1 MNAPAVLHEVR
12 HLQDD
17 DETVFAE
24 FDGGIALRF
33 FGFVRPYRS
42 WLFGA
47 LAAVA
52 LFVASQVAI
61 PLFIKGGVDSAVSG
75 GAALKWI
82 LIGFAAIVIT
92 NALGIYAQERLAAG
106 LAQRVIFDL
115 RRAMFVHLQDVSLG
129 VLDQTHVGRIMSRL
143 QGDVNALQEFLET
156 SVSAI
161 GDFFLLLGIIVVL
174 LVLDW
179 RLGLLTLTVL
189 PAMAGIRAVWLPRV
203 RETFRRAKDASSI
216 VNAALA
222 ENING
227 VRAVIGARR
236 EPLNLELFEV
246 KVRANREAQTAAA
259 WAAQVMVPIVDT
271 LTGVAQAVIV
281 LVGGYGVVS
290 GRIEVGMMV
299 AFIFYVQRFF
309 DPIATLS
316 QQYTVMQRAMAGAHR
331 IFEVIDVPVFIADA
345 PDAKLLRVE
354 QPSIEFHNVTF
365 GYRPGRPI
373 LDDISFRVEPGQTA
387 ALVGPTG
394 SGKTSIAGLVKRF
407 HETWSGEVLVAGQ
420 NVNAVTRA
428 SLGEAVAMVLQEPFL
443 FSGTILENIRYAS
456 DATEEDV
463 IAAARAVRAHDFI
476 MTLPHGYDTELTQ
489 RGQNLSLG
497 QRQLLSFARALV
509 ADPKILILDE
519 ATASID
525 SFTEQDIQA
534 ALKTLLKGRTS
545 LIIAHR
551 LATIRDADK
560 IIVLQSGRLV
570 EQGNHAALLAKGGL
584 YADLHLR
591 GGASFD
597 DGSGE

>member
-1 MNAPAVLHEVR
+1 MNAPAAIPEAR

-17 DETVFAE
+17 GETVFAK
-24 FDGGIALRF
+24 FDSGVALRF
-33 FGFVRPYRS
+33 FGFVRPYRT
-42 WLFGA
+42 WLIGA

-52 LFVASQVAI
+52 LFVASQVSI
-61 PLFIKGGVDSAVSG
+61 PLLIKWGIDEAIGGG
-75 GAALKWI
+75 GALGWV
-82 LIGFAAIVIT
+82 LIGFLAIVTT
-92 NALGIYAQERLAAG
+92 NAIGGYAQERLAAG

-115 RRAMFVHLQDVSLG
+115 RRAMFTRLQDVSLG

-143 QGDVNALQEFLET
+143 QGDVNALQDFLET

-161 GDFFLLLGIIVVL
+161 GDFFLLIGIVIVL

-189 PAMAGIRAVWLPRV
+189 PAMAGIRTLWLPRV

-236 EPLNLELFEV
+236 ETRNLALFEV
-246 KVRANREAQTAAA
+246 KVRANRDAQTAAA
-259 WAAQVMVPIVDT
+259 WAAQIMVPIVET
-271 LTGVAQAVIV
+271 LTGIAQGVIV
-281 LVGGYGVVS
+281 LAGGYGVVS
-290 GRIEVGMMV
+290 GRIEIGLMV

-309 DPIATLS
+309 DPISTLS

-331 IFEVIDVPVFIADA
+331 IFEVIDVPVLIDDA
-345 PDAKLLRVE
+345 PEAAPLDARYA
-354 QPSIEFHNVTF
+354 SIEFRDVTF
-365 GYRPGRPI
+365 GYRAGRPV
-373 LDDISFRVEPGQTA
+373 LHDVSFRVEPCRTV

-407 HETWSGEVLVAGQ
+407 HDCWSGQVLVAGQ
-420 NVNAVTRA
+420 DVRDVTRA
-428 SLGEAVAMVLQEPFL
+428 SLGRAVAMVLQEPFL
-443 FSGTILENIRYAS
+443 FSGTVLDTIRYAS
-456 DATEEDV
+456 AATEAQAID
-463 IAAARAVRAHDFI
+463 AAKAVRAHDFI
-476 MTLPHGYDTELTQ
+476 MALPQGYDTELTQ

-509 ADPKILILDE
+509 ADPRILILDE

-525 SFTEQDIQA
+525 SFTERDIQA
-534 ALKTLLKGRTS
+534 ALKVLLKGRTS

-551 LATIRDADK
+551 LATIRDADT
-560 IIVLQSGRLV
+560 IVVLQAGRII
-570 EQGNHAALLAKGGL
+570 EQGDHASLLAKGGL
-584 YADLHLR
+584 YSRLQAR
-591 GGASFD
+591 GEASFD
-597 DGSGE
+597 DAA

>member
-33 FGFVRPYRS
+33 FGFVRPYRP

-61 PLFIKGGVDSAVSG
+61 PLFIKGGVDSAVNG
-75 GAALKWI
+75 GAVLKWV
-82 LIGFAAIVIT
+82 LIGFAAIIIT

-161 GDFFLLLGIIVVL
+161 GDFFLLLGIIVGL

-345 PDAKLLRVE
+345 PDAKPLKVE
-354 QPSIEFHNVTF
+354 QPSIEFRNVTF

-373 LDDISFRVEPGQTA
+373 LHAISFCVEPGQTA

-407 HETWSGEVLVAGQ
+407 HDTWSGEVLVAGQ

-476 MTLPHGYDTELTQ
+476 MALPHGYDTELTQ